1 MDIPIVRPRNIT
13 EYEYKQS
20 KYDHVPRIPF
30 RSIIVA
36 SSTGGKTV
44 LIQNLILDVYRDCF
58 SRIFIFSPSVN
69 TDPTF
74 VEAKKYVRE
83 NMKVDDKKE
92 KCIMKNTTLKNW
104 HK

>member
-1 MDIPIVRPRNIT
+1 MCIEIV
-13 EYEYKQS
+13 
-20 KYDHVPRIPF
+20 
-30 RSIIVA
+30 
-36 SSTGGKTV
+36 
-44 LIQNLILDVYRDCF
+44 F

-92 KCIMKNTTLKNW
+92 KLYYEEYNAEELAQVIDTQTKIKTMRWKKYIQY
-104 HK
+104 